1 MSLVGRRKAAVA
13 ILILDLLDDDKG
25 SERSRK
31 DTRIDKEAK
40 KRLSLLKN

>member
-1 MSLVGRRKAAVA
+1 MSLVWRGKAAVG
-13 ILILDLLDDDKG
+13 ILVLDLLDDDKG

-40 KRLSLLKN
+40 KSLLKN